1 MHRTKPLSVLHKM
14 RAKNFIPSYPVNAR
28 KIYHIQSEN
37 IRKEA

>member
-14 RAKNFIPSYPVNAR
+14 RTKNFIPNDPVNAR

-37 IRKEA
+37 IRKEV